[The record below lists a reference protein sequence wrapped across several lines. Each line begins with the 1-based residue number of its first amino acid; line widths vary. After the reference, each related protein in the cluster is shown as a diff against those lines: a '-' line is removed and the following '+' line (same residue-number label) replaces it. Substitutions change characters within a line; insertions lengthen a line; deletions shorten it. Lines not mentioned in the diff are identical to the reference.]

1 MDTFHAVFFTNCR
14 YLFRSQSNIYDKTF
28 CQNISRSLAK
38 DSIINVWQDP
48 EYTFALLSVLL
59 TLSIFESAGGNN
71 NTEVYSER
79 CQTSNMILF
88 TIIFAKSSISDVRQ
102 GSLKYPSLTCQTW
115 LSCSTVYPHSRHFL
129 HLPPQTWRHGS
140 VREKTWVTLLNFLK
154 HFFWVES

>member
-1 MDTFHAVFFTNCR
+1 MWNYSTLSSKRFYHKCLAGPWIRLCIVVYFVDFEH
-14 YLFRSQSNIYDKTF
+14 IW
-28 CQNISRSLAK
+28 ISR
-38 DSIINVWQDP
+38 
-48 EYTFALLSVLL
+48 E
-59 TLSIFESAGGNN
+59 GNN
-71 NTEVYSER
+71 NIEVYSEP

-115 LSCSTVYPHSRHFL
+115 LSCHKVYPHSRHFL

-140 VREKTWVTLLNFLK
+140 VREKTWVTMLNLFK